1 MDPRIIN
8 TCKEMITQRGYVI
21 ESESDD
27 YIICVSAEGE
37 KIYIILISTPK
48 FNIEKLTEYIV
59 LMNQVNI
66 SHSIIIYGDTITPMT
81 KKAIQTTTEL
91 EIELFSESELLF
103 NITKH
108 SLVPIHEKLSEYEN
122 KVFKK
127 RFGVKFPIIL
137 TTDPISRFFNFKKND
152 IIRVTRKNNYVSYLI
167 VR

>member
-1 MDPRIIN
+1 MDPRITN

-21 ESESDD
+21 ESETDD
-27 YIICVSAEGE
+27 YIICVSHEGE

-48 FNIEKLTEYIV
+48 FNIEKLTEYII

-81 KKAIQTTTEL
+81 KKTIQTTTEL

-108 SLVPIHEKLSEYEN
+108 ILVPIHEKLSAYEN
-122 KVFKK
+122 KIFKK
-127 RFGVKFPIIL
+127 RFGVKFPVIL

>member
-8 TCKEMITQRGYVI
+8 TCKEMITQRCYVI

-27 YIICVSAEGE
+27 YIICVSDEGE

-108 SLVPIHEKLSEYEN
+108 ILVPIHEKLSEYEN

>member
-8 TCKEMITQRGYVI
+8 TCKEMIAQRGYVI

-27 YIICVSAEGE
+27 YIICVSSEGE

-108 SLVPIHEKLSEYEN
+108 ILVPIHEKLSEYEN